1 MFKKINVFMI
11 SFCVMFGLV
20 GYTSLKEVY
29 ATTEAEIIEGS
40 AVLDLNEIEIGDSI
54 TVYENEK
61 TGGKLIIDFLPA
73 KSDRLTTGTG
83 SWSGG
88 SIPSS
93 TVTMYPHYEDSNYNY
108 SEIGYYVTYDGK
120 NKKILDTYGETVGV
134 IGGEIDNLTSRITTA
149 KPTTSTYA
157 RSQMTWIY
165 ENGASLSC
173 YLIQEINYKNQ
184 SRLRWRF

>member
-73 KSDRLTTGTG
+73 KSDRLPIT
-83 SWSGG
+83 SASYILCPMWEIIPEKSGLTP
-88 SIPSS
+88 PSES
-93 TVTMYPHYEDSNYNY
+93 VHPHE
-108 SEIGYYVTYDGK
+108 GYG
-120 NKKILDTYGETVGV
+120 
-134 IGGEIDNLTSRITTA
+134 
-149 KPTTSTYA
+149 
-157 RSQMTWIY
+157 
-165 ENGASLSC
+165 
-173 YLIQEINYKNQ
+173 
-184 SRLRWRF
+184 